1 MIRKLAASLLM
12 AVPLVAP
19 LTAQSFTLEQVM
31 SAPFSSELQAAPS
44 GGRFLWISNQ
54 QGRRNIWV
62 ASTSGEARAVT
73 HYTADDGQDIG
84 NIAWAPDGQSIVYVH
99 GGDFEYPAKSFP
111 NPALLTDGVEQT
123 TWIVPVTGGQPRKLA
138 EGRAPSISPD
148 GKTIA
153 FLSKDQI
160 WTVDLAADPDKEK
173 DKAKPTQLFH
183 ARGTI
188 GAPVWSPDGKAIA
201 FTSARG
207 DHGFLGVYSL
217 ASKSIEYMSPSTE
230 SDRDPVWSPDSKQ
243 LAFVRIPPDFS
254 GVDFKARR
262 AGEPWSIL
270 VADAATGEAHEIYHA
285 PKGPGSVF
293 HALASEQQLLW
304 TAANHIVFPAETDGW
319 EHLYSVAVTG
329 GKPTLLTPGE
339 FGVEHVALSPD
350 RTKIVFSSNQSDID
364 RRHLWQ
370 ISPDAAAPALTQLT
384 KGDGI
389 EVFPVFLADGSVA
402 TLRSDARV
410 PIRPA
415 IIANGQMKDAAPQLI
430 PADFPAAKLVA
441 PQQIL
446 FAAADGMTIHGQLF
460 LPPNIND
467 GKKYPALVFFH
478 GGSRRQMLLGWH
490 YMDYY
495 SNAYGMNQY
504 LASLGYIVLSANYR
518 SGIGYGLNFRE
529 ALNYGATGASEF
541 NDVQGA
547 GLYMRSRADV
557 DPARIGCW
565 GGSYGGYLVGLGL
578 ARSSD
583 LYAAG
588 VDFHGVHDWNLQYP
602 AYVTGNPEAARL
614 ALESSPLKSVKDWKS
629 PVLLIQGDDDR
640 NVPFANTVRLAAA
653 LRTAGV
659 PFEEHIFPDEIHA
672 FLLHRSWI
680 KAYELTAE
688 FFNRQFKVAPLRC
701 PPSKLR
707 KVRIDKDLDVDFDG
721 RSRAKSFTLC

>member
-1 MIRKLAASLLM
+1 MIWNVIRKLTVPSLAAAILL
-12 AVPLVAP
+12 PAP
-19 LTAQSFTLEQVM
+19 LAAQTFTLEQVL
-31 SAPFSSELQAAPS
+31 SAPFSSELQAAPR
-44 GGRFLWISNQ
+44 GARFLWISNQ

-62 ASTSGEARAVT
+62 ADATSSHAVT

-84 NIAWAPDGQSIVYVH
+84 NVAWTPDGQSIVYVH
-99 GGDFEYPAKSFP
+99 GGDFEYPARTFP
-111 NPALLTDGVEQT
+111 NPALLADGVDQT
-123 TWIVPVTGGQPRKLA
+123 VWIVTAAGGEPRKLA
-138 EGRAPSISPD
+138 EGRAPAVSPD
-148 GKTIA
+148 GKTVA
-153 FLSKDQI
+153 YLSKDQI
-160 WTVDLAADPDKEK
+160 WTVALNDDKP
-173 DKAKPTQLFH
+173 KPTQLFH
-183 ARGTI
+183 VRGTI
-188 GAPVWSPDGKAIA
+188 GAPLWSPDGKSIA
-201 FTSARG
+201 FTSARN
-207 DHGFLGVYSL
+207 DHGFVGVYSL
-217 ASKSIEYMSPSTE
+217 TPKTIEYLAPSTQ
-230 SDRDPVWSPDSKQ
+230 SDREPAWSLDSKQ

-262 AGEPWSIL
+262 EGEPWSIL
-270 VADAATGEAHEIYHA
+270 VADAATGEAHEIYRA

-293 HALASEQQLLW
+293 HPLASEDQLLW
-304 TAANHIVFPAETDGW
+304 TSANHIVFPAETDGW
-319 EHLYSVAVTG
+319 EHLYSVALTG

-339 FGVEHVALSPD
+339 FEVEHAALSPD
-350 RTKIVFSSNQSDID
+350 RSKIVFSSNQSDID

-370 ISPDAAAPALTQLT
+370 ISPDAAAPAPTQLT

-389 EVFPVFLADGSVA
+389 EVFPAILSDGSIA

-415 IIANGQMKDAAPQLI
+415 IVTNGQLKDAAPQLI
-430 PADFPAAKLVA
+430 PADFPAAKLQA
-441 PQQIL
+441 PQQVI
-446 FAAADGMTIHGQLF
+446 FSAADDMKIHGQLF
-460 LPPNIND
+460 LPPNLND
-467 GKKYPALVFFH
+467 GKQHPALVFFH

-518 SGIGYGLNFRE
+518 SGIGYGLDFRE
-529 ALNYGATGASEF
+529 ALNYGATGASEY
-541 NDVQGA
+541 NDVLGA
-547 GLYMRSRADV
+547 GLYLRSRADV
-557 DPARIGCW
+557 DLTRIGCW
-565 GGSYGGYLVGLGL
+565 GGSYGGYLVGLAL

-583 LYAAG
+583 LFAAG

-602 AYVTGNPEAARL
+602 AYATANPEAARL

-688 FFNRQFKVAPLRC
+688 FFNRHFNLSPAR
-701 PPSKLR
+701 
-707 KVRIDKDLDVDFDG
+707 
-721 RSRAKSFTLC
+721 

>member
-1 MIRKLAASLLM
+1 MIRKLAASLLL
-12 AVPLVAP
+12 AASVAAP
-19 LTAQSFTLEQVM
+19 LCAQSFTLEQVM
-31 SAPFSSELQAAPS
+31 SAPFSSELQAAPK
-44 GGRFLWISNQ
+44 GARVLWISNQ

-62 ASTSGEARAVT
+62 ADAAGSASHAVT
-73 HYTADDGQDIG
+73 NYTADDGQDIG
-84 NIAWAPDGQSIVYVH
+84 NITWTPDGQSIVYVH
-99 GGDFEYPAKSFP
+99 GGDFEYPARTFP
-111 NPALLTDGVEQT
+111 NPALLVEGVGQT
-123 TWIVPVTGGQPRKLA
+123 IWIVPIAGGEPRKLA
-138 EGRAPSISPD
+138 EGRAPSVSPD
-148 GKTIA
+148 GKTVA

-160 WTVDLAADPDKEK
+160 WTVALADE
-173 DKAKPTQLFH
+173 KAKPAQLFH

-188 GAPVWSPDGKAIA
+188 GDPVWSPDGNSIA

-217 ASKSIEYMSPSTE
+217 SAKTIEYISPSTQ
-230 SDRDPVWSPDSKQ
+230 SDRDPIWSPDGKQ
-243 LAFVRIPPDFS
+243 IAFIRIPPDFS

-262 AGEPWSIL
+262 EGEPWSIL
-270 VADAATGEAHEIYHA
+270 VGNVATGEAHEIFRA

-293 HALASEQQLLW
+293 HPLASADQLLW

-319 EHLYSVAVTG
+319 EHLYSVAAAG
-329 GKPTLLTPGE
+329 GKPALLTPGE
-339 FGVEHVALSPD
+339 FEVEHAALSPD
-350 RTKIVFSSNQSDID
+350 RTKIVFSSNQNDID

-370 ISPDAAAPALTQLT
+370 ISPDAGSSGPSQLT
-384 KGDGI
+384 KGEGI
-389 EVFPVFLADGSVA
+389 EVFPAILSDGSVA

-415 IIANGQMKDAAPQLI
+415 FIANGQLKDAAPQVI

-441 PQQIL
+441 PQQVL
-446 FAAADGMTIHGQLF
+446 FAAADGMKIHGQLF
-460 LPPNIND
+460 LPPNLND
-467 GKKYPALVFFH
+467 GKKHPALVFFH

-495 SNAYGMNQY
+495 SNSYGMNQY

-547 GLYMRSRADV
+547 GLYLRSRSDV
-557 DPARIGCW
+557 DPTRIGCW
-565 GGSYGGYLVGLGL
+565 GGSYGGYLVGLAL

-602 AYVTGNPEAARL
+602 AYATANPEAARL

-640 NVPFANTVRLAAA
+640 NVPFSNTVRLAAA

-680 KAYELTAE
+680 KAYDLTAD
-688 FFNRQFKVAPLRC
+688 FFNRQFKVAPTR
-701 PPSKLR
+701 
-707 KVRIDKDLDVDFDG
+707 
-721 RSRAKSFTLC
+721 